1 MILFLVQTLLVSAG
15 RTDIHRRL
23 GLIGAWL
30 VAAMIP
36 TALVVAV
43 LGVGRPL
50 TAAPGVSPLSWLAV
64 PLLEVPVF
72 STLIITALF
81 KRRDSATHKRLMLLA
96 MMDLLRPSL
105 GRLLPLLGAGGHCP

>member
-1 MILFLVQTLLVSAG
+1 MTTNVIPQRVPLSAERRFFATMALIVLLTTFLGFAPSYYLRGLVPAPHPYEVLRPYVFFHGFLFSSWVVLFLVQTLLVSAG

-43 LGVGRPL
+43 LGVGR
-50 TAAPGVSPLSWLAV
+50 
-64 PLLEVPVF
+64 
-72 STLIITALF
+72 
-81 KRRDSATHKRLMLLA
+81 
-96 MMDLLRPSL
+96 
-105 GRLLPLLGAGGHCP
+105 